1 MSSAAFELEATPAG
15 PVLHL
20 SGDWTVTGLPE
31 AERLSQGRLAASEER
46 PVRVDAHQLAALD
59 TAGALLLIQRWLGRL
74 PWPAI
79 DGLRSADHD
88 LLTLVG
94 ERLAT
99 PRVPKRRI
107 YGLKPMAERV
117 GVATEF
123 AWRQLMLLLAFGG
136 QTVVTIAAIA
146 VGRQK
151 LRWTSAVHHMERAGL
166 DAVPIVCMLSF
177 LVGAVVAFLGATVL
191 ADFGAQVFTV
201 ELVSYSFMREFG
213 VLLTAIMIAGRSGSA
228 YTAEIGMMRAREE
241 IDAIRALGLDPIE
254 LLVIPRLLA
263 LLVMLPVLSFLAVL
277 SGILGGALVGGTA
290 LGISPGLFLA
300 RMQETAE
307 ISYLFVGLSK
317 APLFAIII
325 ALVGCLEGLKVQG
338 SAESVGRHTT
348 SSVVQSIFLV
358 ILIDAIA
365 AIFFMELDI

>member
-1 MSSAAFELEATPAG
+1 MAQADYSLDQTEG
-15 PVLHL
+15 KPVLRL
-20 SGDWTVTGLPE
+20 RGDWTVAGLPA
-31 AERLSQGRLAASEER
+31 AERRSQGLSAATGSRPVQVDASE
-46 PVRVDAHQLAALD
+46 LTALD
-59 TAGALLLIQRWLGRL
+59 TAGALLLVQRWLGNM
-74 PWPAI
+74 PWPEFQ
-79 DGLRSADHD
+79 GLRPADGE
-88 LLTLVG
+88 LLSLVG
-94 ERLAT
+94 ERIAQ
-99 PRVPKRRI
+99 PRTRPR
-107 YGLKPMAERV
+107 KPFGIQPMLERTGAAV
-117 GVATEF
+117 EF
-123 AWRQLMLLLAFGG
+123 AWRQFTLLLGFGG
-136 QTVVTIAAIA
+136 QTLTTILAILA
-146 VGRQK
+146 GRQR

-166 DAVPIVCMLSF
+166 DAVPIVCLLSF

-201 ELVSYSFMREFG
+201 ELVSFSFMREFG

-241 IDAIRALGLDPIE
+241 IDAIRALGLDPVE
-254 LLVIPRLLA
+254 LLVVPRLLA

-277 SGILGGALVGGTA
+277 SGILGGALVGGTE

-307 ISYLFVGLSK
+307 LRHLLVGLSK
-317 APLFAIII
+317 APLFAVII

-358 ILIDAIA
+358 ILVDAIA
-365 AIFFMELDI
+365 AIFFMELGW

>member
-1 MSSAAFELEATPAG
+1 MNRAAFELEPTSDGA
-15 PVLHL
+15 VLRL
-20 SGDWTVTGLPE
+20 RGDWTVAGLPD
-31 AERLSQGRLAASEER
+31 AERASQGIVAAGDAR
-46 PVRVDAHQLAALD
+46 PVRVDAADLGALD
-59 TAGALLLIQRWLGRL
+59 TAGALLLIQRWLGRM

-79 DGLRSADHD
+79 DGLRPADRD

-94 ERLAT
+94 ERMAT
-99 PRVPKRRI
+99 PRARKARVF
-107 YGLKPMAERV
+107 GFGPMAERV

-123 AWRQLMLLLAFGG
+123 AWTQLMLLLAFGG
-136 QTVVTIAAIA
+136 QTIVTLAAIL

-191 ADFGAQVFTV
+191 ADFGAQVYTV

-241 IDAIRALGLDPIE
+241 IDAIRSLGLDPIE

-263 LLVMLPVLSFLAVL
+263 LLVMLPVLSFLAVI
-277 SGILGGALVGGTA
+277 SGIVGGALVGGTA

-307 ISYLFVGLSK
+307 VSYLFVGLSK

-325 ALVGCLEGLKVQG
+325 SLVGCLEGLKVQG

-365 AIFFMELDI
+365 AIFFMEIDV